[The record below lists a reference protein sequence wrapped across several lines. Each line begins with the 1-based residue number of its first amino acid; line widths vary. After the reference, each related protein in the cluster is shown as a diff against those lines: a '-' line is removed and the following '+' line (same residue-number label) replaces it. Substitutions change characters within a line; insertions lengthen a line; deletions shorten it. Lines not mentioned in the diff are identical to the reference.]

1 MTLHL
6 EYMYQDPPCRS
17 GEIPPALEGLS
28 ILSGGGDAHI
38 YGTVMT
44 PGRPPGERRPCAI
57 LLHGYPG
64 YTSLFDIGQGLRRM
78 GAVAVSISY
87 RGCWG
92 SEGQYTLSGI
102 IEDAVAAA
110 EWARTTETASAYGID
125 TGKMFFIGH
134 SMGGFAAVNAMRR
147 LPWIC
152 GAAVMAPYDFPSLFE
167 RGDEESLKELLIQG
181 ADVLRLSSMK
191 DLYEDA
197 QYCLHAEFGL
207 RHAAEELKDRNLY
220 FIGAAK
226 DDVAPA
232 ADMIGPLWRQLQ
244 LHETAAV
251 PQFDML
257 EADHAFNDKRLTVG
271 AMIGQWMQAVLDAAT
286 P

>member
-6 EYMYQDPPCRS
+6 EYMYQDPPCRP

-38 YGTVMT
+38 YGKVMT

-110 EWARTTETASAYGID
+110 EWARTTETASKYGID
-125 TGKMFFIGH
+125 TDNKP
-134 SMGGFAAVNAMRR
+134 
-147 LPWIC
+147 LQ
-152 GAAVMAPYDFPSLFE
+152 
-167 RGDEESLKELLIQG
+167 ELL
-181 ADVLRLSSMK
+181 AHNTYLLEK
-191 DLYEDA
+191 
-197 QYCLHAEFGL
+197 
-207 RHAAEELKDRNLY
+207 
-220 FIGAAK
+220 K
-226 DDVAPA
+226 DDDSV
-232 ADMIGPLWRQLQ
+232 QLLIKQ
-244 LHETAAV
+244 GW
-251 PQFDML
+251 P
-257 EADHAFNDKRLTVG
+257 
-271 AMIGQWMQAVLDAAT
+271 LDA
-286 P
+286 